1 MHSWIQRFLNFF
13 YERNAPKTIFA
24 IALVFHSQLYRIKKI
39 PECKKRL
46 WKLSHVVFED
56 VCNDVGRNVGEVNE
70 VRTIFK
76 SLTQPIDPL
85 FGSRHA
91 VNPLH
96 G

>member
-1 MHSWIQRFLNFF
+1 MHKLDSTFFEFFLGTK
-13 YERNAPKTIFA
+13 RPKDDICYCTIFPFS
-24 IALVFHSQLYRIKKI
+24 IVYNKKI

-70 VRTIFK
+70 VGTIFK
-76 SLTQPIDPL
+76 CLTQPIDPL
-85 FGSRHA
+85 FGSRNS